1 MSVYPIR
8 QPLRGVSHMY
18 HNKKSSTHVS
28 YRSSSPRAAQ
38 QGAALLVVLVV
49 LVIVML
55 AGVMTMQRS
64 STDLKLATSDQI
76 NTLLLQAADSGNQKL
91 EAMVN
96 ANPNSQLYKDITSAS
111 GAIGHFLLSTDNQA
125 HEFIYCYN
133 PREKTYLANN
143 ASVRTPNGSHWSN
156 LQNGYC
162 DYNEVNDYTSA
173 RQTSMAQMSVALSDQ
188 QTTEAFGH
196 MVEGKEVEN
205 RTSKKFKFDIR
216 ATAALPAYAEPKVG
230 SDKCF
235 EQTAI
240 QDNVKP
246 GKSSLI
252 ECMRKANTP
261 SKMLYE
267 QADVENMSSS
277 TNCIPFGK
285 GTGALSSKCTLTPSG
300 R

>member
-1 MSVYPIR
+1 MSNPILLISTQSALIR
-8 QPLRGVSHMY
+8 SINKAHNLPSHQ
-18 HNKKSSTHVS
+18 
-28 YRSSSPRAAQ
+28 R
-38 QGAALLVVLVV
+38 GAALIVVLLFLV
-49 LVIVML
+49 LILL
-55 AGVMTMQRS
+55 AGAIAVRQST
-64 STDLKLATSDQI
+64 TDLRTATADQI
-76 NTLLLQAADSGNQKL
+76 NTLLLQSADSGNQKL

-96 ANPNSQLYKDITSAS
+96 ANPSSQAYKDITSVS
-111 GAIGHFLLSTDNQA
+111 GAIGHFLLNSDNA
-125 HEFIYCYN
+125 TNEFIYCYN
-133 PREKTYLANN
+133 PREKKYLAKN
-143 ASVRTPNGSHWSN
+143 ATILKKGGGYWSGRN
-156 LQNGYC
+156 SGYC
-162 DYNEVNDYTSA
+162 DYTSA
-173 RQTSMAQMSVALSDQ
+173 DSYNSDRQTSMTQMNIAVTPPETDAEPFSQ
-188 QTTEAFGH
+188 
-196 MVEGKEVEN
+196 MVIGKEVEN

-240 QDNVKP
+240 QDNVSA
-246 GKSSLI
+246 GKYSLI

-285 GTGALSSKCTLTPSG
+285 GTGTLSSKCTLTSSG

>member
-1 MSVYPIR
+1 MSETMNNKP
-8 QPLRGVSHMY
+8 VSPHSFNTLHTRVNQQSY
-18 HNKKSSTHVS
+18 SSHYQS
-28 YRSSSPRAAQ
+28 
-38 QGAALLVVLVV
+38 GAALIVVLLFLV
-49 LVIVML
+49 LIML
-55 AGVMTMQRS
+55 GGVMAVRQS
-64 STDLKLATSDQI
+64 STDLKTATADQI
-76 NTLLLQAADSGNQKL
+76 NTLLLQSADSGNQKL

-96 ANPNSQLYKDITSAS
+96 GAPTSQEYKDITSAA
-111 GAIGHFLLSTDNQA
+111 GAIGHFLLSPDNQN

-133 PREKTYLANN
+133 PREKKYLAKN
-143 ASVRTPNGSHWSN
+143 ATILKKGGGYWSGRN
-156 LQNGYC
+156 SGYC
-162 DYNEVNDYTSA
+162 DYTSA
-173 RQTSMAQMSVALSDQ
+173 DSYNSDRQTSMTQMNIAVTPPETDAEPFSQ
-188 QTTEAFGH
+188 
-196 MVEGKEVEN
+196 MVMGKEVEN

-240 QDNVKP
+240 QDNVSA

-285 GTGALSSKCTLTPSG
+285 GTGTLSSKCTLTSSG
-300 R
+300 S

>member
-1 MSVYPIR
+1 MRNPILLISTQSALIR
-8 QPLRGVSHMY
+8 SANNAHNLPSHQ
-18 HNKKSSTHVS
+18 
-28 YRSSSPRAAQ
+28 R
-38 QGAALLVVLVV
+38 GAALIVVLLFLV
-49 LVIVML
+49 LILL
-55 AGVMTMQRS
+55 AGAIAVRQST
-64 STDLKLATSDQI
+64 TDLRTATADQI
-76 NTLLLQAADSGNQKL
+76 NTLLLQSADSGNQKL

-96 ANPNSQLYKDITSAS
+96 ANPSSQAYKDITSVS
-111 GAIGHFLLSTDNQA
+111 GAIGHFLLNSDNA
-125 HEFIYCYN
+125 TNEFIYCYN
-133 PREKTYLANN
+133 PREKKYLAKN
-143 ASVRTPNGSHWSN
+143 ATILKKGGGYWSGRN
-156 LQNGYC
+156 SGYC
-162 DYNEVNDYTSA
+162 DYTSA
-173 RQTSMAQMSVALSDQ
+173 DSYNSDRQTSMTQMNIAVTPPETDAEPFSQ
-188 QTTEAFGH
+188 
-196 MVEGKEVEN
+196 MVIGKEVEN

-240 QDNVKP
+240 QDNVNVSA

-300 R
+300 S